1 MYRLPPF
8 IAQFNWTFGL
18 IACGAVL
25 VCTMGATLY
34 SCYSFLWEKPASL
47 MRPRPPRAGKRI
59 FLESLPFIWRR
70 MKFTYKVT
78 ARNLIRYKKHFFMT
92 VIGIAGCT
100 ALVVTGFGLRD
111 SLVNIARTQFQDI
124 FKYDLRIELDEDG
137 IGAGEEILRTNLAA
151 AEAPRFGGYTEV
163 NISNGYI
170 IKGDERISASVVI
183 PDNPETLGDYIS
195 LRNRRTGKVPDC
207 TDGSALLTEKL
218 AAVLGLSPGD
228 RFVLENAD
236 GRRGELTL
244 TALTEN
250 YVGNY
255 LYLGAAAYGA
265 VFGENP
271 SYSTLLV
278 KTGVND
284 PAIQDGILTR
294 ILESDLVTG
303 AEFTSHMQIA
313 YNNLLVSI
321 SFVVLVLIA
330 AAGGL
335 AMIVLYNLTYININE
350 RSRELATLRVLG
362 FHQNEAAAYIFR
374 EISVLSIVGAAAGLL
389 LGIPLH
395 RFIIGVAENT
405 DLMFGRK
412 IAPLSFVFS
421 ALITLG
427 FSVLVDLLMLKKIRG
442 IKMAESMKAVD

>member
-1 MYRLPPF
+1 
-8 IAQFNWTFGL
+8 
-18 IACGAVL
+18 
-25 VCTMGATLY
+25 MGATLY

-59 FLESLPFIWRR
+59 FLESLPFIWRH

-124 FKYDLRIELDEDG
+124 FKYDLRIELDEKG
-137 IGAGEEILRTNLAA
+137 IGAGEEILRTYMNAA
-151 AEAPRFGGYTEV
+151 TLRSGGSFPPEAGPVYTELS
-163 NISNGYI
+163 ITNGYI

-228 RFVLENAD
+228 RFILENAG

-244 TALTEN
+244 TGITEN

-255 LYLGAAAYGA
+255 LYLGAASYGD
-265 VFGENP
+265 VFGETP
-271 SYSTLLV
+271 AYSTLLV

-284 PAIQDGILTR
+284 PAIQDGIITG

-303 AEFTSHMQIA
+303 AEFTSQIQRA

-362 FHQNEAAAYIFR
+362 FHQNEAASYIFR

-421 ALITLG
+421 ALITLV
-427 FSVLVDLLMLKKIRG
+427 FSVLVDLLMMKKIRG
-442 IKMAESMKAVD
+442 IKMAESMKAID